1 MPFPGPLLRSL
12 LYGIAAALIVFVLLA
27 GTLLTQELRAALMP
41 RLPALA
47 VVALLAGAAGSLVA
61 WRRLDDAQRWP
72 SRFVHA
78 LERLRA
84 LGPGLRIAQADE
96 LPAAVEHSFNL
107 VAAEWQAERTQRQA
121 AIDHATEALATERDL
136 FAAVLGELPNAVIAC
151 HDTGQILLYTP
162 RAMELLNT
170 HAPDS
175 YLGLG
180 RTIFSLFR
188 RSAILHGLER
198 MNRAAESASPSAR
211 VLLATRE
218 GALFHARF
226 TPLHRGRASGFF
238 LALEPTQAAPS
249 EAADTEA
256 RIDHRRRLGKLRAAA
271 EILHDAPDLSEA
283 ERQRFIA
290 IIDEESRGLAEALP
304 RQNDPQWPLE
314 DTSAET
320 LLALTRDA
328 VAAVTRQA
336 VHVAD
341 PPALWLRCETFSL
354 LAILRDYASRIA
366 AEGASAL
373 RLEIVE
379 ELSQPQLCLGW
390 NPAVVLPPDVWR
402 RWQHSVLDS
411 PGSRLPLSPIEIVR
425 AHGGE
430 IWQQSSDAG
439 ACLTLRMRASEPT
452 EHDRDAHAAVPV
464 WDVAAPLV
472 HADPLDHPLRALSF
486 TVLDTETTGL
496 DPSGG
501 DEIIAIGAIHIVN
514 GRILSREVF
523 ESLVASTRRID
534 PAAQQLHGID
544 AQMLQGQPSLAE
556 VLPRLARFCEDTVLV
571 GHNLAFDRR
580 FLELAGDR
588 SGVRLQQP
596 GLDTLL
602 LSQLLYPQAGAHKL
616 EALAER
622 LHVPVL
628 GRHTALGDAILTAEI
643 LLRLIPMLEGRGY
656 GTLRQALDAAAAVP
670 LARLKY

>member
-12 LYGIAAALIVFVLLA
+12 LYGIAAALIVFILLA

-84 LGPGLRIAQADE
+84 LGPGLRIAQADD

-121 AIDHATEALATERDL
+121 AIDRATQALATERDL
-136 FAAVLGELPNAVIAC
+136 FAAVIGELPNAVIAC

-162 RAMELLNT
+162 RAVELLNT
-170 HAPDS
+170 HAPDR

-198 MNRAAESASPSAR
+198 MSSAAESASPSAR

-226 TPLHRGRASGFF
+226 TPLRRGQASGFF
-238 LALEPTQAAPS
+238 LALEPAQVAPP
-249 EAADTEA
+249 ET
-256 RIDHRRRLGKLRAAA
+256 RIDHRHRLGNLRAAA
-271 EILHDAPDLSEA
+271 EMLRDNPDLSEA
-283 ERQRFIA
+283 ERQRFVA
-290 IIDEESRGLAEALP
+290 IIDEESRRLVEALP
-304 RQNDPQWPLE
+304 QHDETQWPLE

-328 VAAVTRQA
+328 VAATTHQP

-354 LAILRDYASRIA
+354 LAILRDYSARIA

-373 RLEIVE
+373 RLEIME
-379 ELSQPQLCLGW
+379 EASQPQLRLCW
-390 NPAVVLPPDVWR
+390 SPAVVLPPDVWR
-402 RWQHSVLDS
+402 RWQHTVLDS
-411 PGSRLPLSPIEIVR
+411 PGSRLPLSPMAIVR

-430 IWQQSSDAG
+430 IRQQSSDAG
-439 ACLTLRMRASEPT
+439 ACLKLRMQASEPA

-464 WDVAAPLV
+464 WDVTAPPV

-534 PAAQQLHGID
+534 PAAQRLHGID
-544 AQMLQGQPSLAE
+544 TQMLRGQPALAD
-556 VLPRLARFCEDTVLV
+556 VLPRLARFCEGTVLV

-580 FLELAGDR
+580 FLELAADS
-588 SGVRLQQP
+588 SGVSLQQP

-602 LSQLLYPQAGAHKL
+602 LSQLLYPQAGAHTL

-656 GTLRQALDAAAAVP
+656 ATLRQALDAAATVP